1 MFKEIL
7 DRKFKK
13 KTIIKKKHIFTD
25 AMGSRPN
32 LPDYFAFDKSY
43 ENILSIFY
51 ACTDEDPE
59 KRPSAEKLVEI
70 LGLGTTTEESRKENA
85 PDN

>member
-1 MFKEIL
+1 MRIS
-7 DRKFKK
+7 KK
-13 KTIIKKKHIFTD
+13 IIIKNIFTD

-70 LGLGTTTEESRKENA
+70 LGLGTTTQESTKENA